1 MPLAPTAID
10 ERLQELLAIEQRLE
24 ARLREA
30 EATAAKDVA
39 AAQEQLARAKQAT
52 LGSIEGQLADEARA
66 DRAAH
71 AAALETLQRDHA
83 ARLARLQLTDELL
96 ERLARTALERTL
108 SGGDR

>member
-30 EATAAKDVA
+30 ETSAATQVA

-52 LGSIEGQLADEARA
+52 LGSLEGQLADEARA
-66 DRAAH
+66 DRDAQ
-71 AAALETLQRDHA
+71 AAALETIRREHA
-83 ARLARLQLTDELL
+83 ARLACLEVTDEVLD
-96 ERLARTALERTL
+96 RLARKALERTL